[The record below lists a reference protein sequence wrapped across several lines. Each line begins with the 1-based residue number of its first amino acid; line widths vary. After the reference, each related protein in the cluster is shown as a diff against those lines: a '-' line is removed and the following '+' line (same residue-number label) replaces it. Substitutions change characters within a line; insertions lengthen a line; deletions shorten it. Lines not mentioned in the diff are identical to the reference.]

1 MTAGS
6 VASTNN
12 GKIINDRTSVD
23 GNSETIGQIIE
34 NRRIILPKY
43 GCSVVNVTISS
54 FWGSMKIKP
63 LSDVLKQ
70 TIVWRASGN
79 SIVTY
84 PHLYP
89 SLRALFLK
97 SLAKLMQV

>member
-1 MTAGS
+1 M
-6 VASTNN
+6 
-12 GKIINDRTSVD
+12 NDRTSID
-23 GNSETIGQIIE
+23 RNSEKMGQVIE
-34 NRRIILPKY
+34 SRRIILPKY
-43 GCSVVNVTISS
+43 GCPVVNVTISS

-70 TIVWRASGN
+70 TITWLVSGN

-89 SLRALFLK
+89 SLRAFFLK
-97 SLAKLMQV
+97 ASAKFMQV